1 MKPFILIALALL
13 MSGCSNKQIEYES
26 VKTPTTAIPANL
38 TSDVPVPYISKQMT
52 FGDSVQLN
60 FTMLDTIGTC
70 NYQLGAI
77 RAIEAMR

>member
-1 MKPFILIALALL
+1 
-13 MSGCSNKQIEYES
+13 
-26 VKTPTTAIPANL
+26 
-38 TSDVPVPYISKQMT
+38 MT

-77 RAIEAMR
+77 RAIEQLRQE

>member
-1 MKPFILIALALL
+1 
-13 MSGCSNKQIEYES
+13 
-26 VKTPTTAIPANL
+26 
-38 TSDVPVPYISKQMT
+38 MT